1 MEFPRRTCGLT
12 TVRIWIDMVR
22 ALISTCGKN
31 LPVSTYQAGKAGKAG
46 ILETTTHARARI
58 ASPHDTHAKPDMQV
72 SCRGLR
78 GEQLIFEFEL

>member
-46 ILETTTHARARI
+46 FLGKTFRARVKKTF
-58 ASPHDTHAKPDMQV
+58 SHDTYDIYAGRHF
-72 SCRGLR
+72 SSHRN
-78 GEQLIFEFEL
+78 